1 MLTVYCL
8 PKDRIARVF
17 QRKIRQFSI
26 DPICGTTT
34 VHCQQPKHTHDCLW
48 YCMFAKVKQYKEG
61 IVISTIYLLYEFQ
74 VSEYITCMNNDL
86 PAFSSLMDSCSS
98 ASEASILE
106 FLSYFGIL
114 GWLHVLLFS
123 GTDEQVNGSL
133 DRSD

>member
-8 PKDRIARVF
+8 PKDCIARVF
-17 QRKIRQFSI
+17 QQKIRQFSI
-26 DPICGTTT
+26 DPMCGTTT
-34 VHCQQPKHTHDCLW
+34 VHCQQPKHTHGCLW

-61 IVISTIYLLYEFQ
+61 IVISIIYLLYEFQ